1 MTATSPPV
9 ACKEKSGNRR
19 KAILIFMIVGIFLI
33 SVLIYWLLTP
43 SKSFTFTADLPPD
56 FTYSLIA
63 TYVPATG
70 ETCSVPGGRNT
81 KVAFNRL
88 GKEYK
93 PISEVL
99 LFRTVSGCSLMLYDL
114 EIDIIGISSVSQ
126 KRAYTSSDYAKL
138 AVGDDLP
145 KRVIGTFN
153 DTGLSEFYGQC
164 QWLFRTVSRK
174 RNIVRILSC
183 RKTNELGKI
192 DIGKPFSGY
201 TLDQLPGKAVRLKIK
216 LADVER
222 PYLKGTW
229 VKVPEGWKRCMG
241 ESFEDQYAFCRGN
254 NKDFSTFRM
263 IDGRICTIYPGCTES
278 KDSTP

>member
-1 MTATSPPV
+1 MMATSPPV
-9 ACKEKSGNRR
+9 ACKEKSGSYR
-19 KAILIFMIVGIFLI
+19 KAAFIFMALGISLI
-33 SVLIYWLLTP
+33 LTYWPLTP

-183 RKTNELGKI
+183 RKTNKLGKI
-192 DIGKPFSGY
+192 DNGKPFAGY
-201 TLDQLPGKAVRLKIK
+201 TLDQLPGKTVNLIIK
-216 LADVER
+216 LADAER
-222 PYLKGTW
+222 PYMKDTW
-229 VKVPEGWKRCMG
+229 IKVPGGWKRCMG
-241 ESFEDQYAFCRGN
+241 ESFEDQDAFCRGN
-254 NKDFSTFRM
+254 FNNFSTFRM

-278 KDSTP
+278 KEITP